1 MLTIPLTGYSGD
13 KCEINI
19 NDCVGVTCV
28 HGSCIDLV
36 GDFMCRC
43 HGGYEGRFCD
53 KEVDECASNPCQHGG
68 SCTDLI
74 NGYECRCPRGTTGN
88 DSKVSDN
95 SSRQCRPRSES
106 TLSALL
112 KTITSLS
119 CF

>member
-1 MLTIPLTGYSGD
+1 MPYEVMNKLLNMLTILLTGYTGD

-53 KEVDECASNPCQHGG
+53 KEVDECTSNPCQHGG
-68 SCTDLI
+68 SCTDLV
-74 NGYECRCPRGTTGN
+74 NGYECRCPRGTTGILTFLKILI
-88 DSKVSDN
+88 DSS
-95 SSRQCRPRSES
+95 
-106 TLSALL
+106 
-112 KTITSLS
+112 
-119 CF
+119 